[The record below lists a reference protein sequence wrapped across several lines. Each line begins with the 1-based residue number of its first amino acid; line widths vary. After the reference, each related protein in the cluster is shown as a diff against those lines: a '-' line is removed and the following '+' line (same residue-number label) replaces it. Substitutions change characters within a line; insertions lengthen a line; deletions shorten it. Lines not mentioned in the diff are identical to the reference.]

1 MYKKEDIEDA
11 KLVED
16 DVLVADETLARRI
29 ILGFVIAMA
38 VGILVVALVSYH

>member
-1 MYKKEDIEDA
+1 MKSEDIEDA
-11 KLVED
+11 VIVTE
-16 DVLVADETLARRI
+16 ETLARRI

>member
-11 KLVED
+11 KLVKD
-16 DVLVADETLARRI
+16 DVLVSDEILARRI
-29 ILGFVIAMA
+29 ILVFVIAMA